1 MVAVALA
8 CPRLTR
14 AQLST
19 TSDWTMCW
27 KSPSACSAVTKTWR
41 AFTWRKVSHSLSLQ
55 YANVLY
61 LLEDL
66 PQHRRLI
73 RRYIEVAGYPD
84 GHVELRADGTSL
96 PPTVRKTPSLVETN
110 FQTVYQTLPSS
121 TFLTYE
127 IHERCRR
134 RMT

>member
-55 YANVLY
+55 YANVL
-61 LLEDL
+61 
-66 PQHRRLI
+66 
-73 RRYIEVAGYPD
+73 
-84 GHVELRADGTSL
+84 
-96 PPTVRKTPSLVETN
+96 
-110 FQTVYQTLPSS
+110 
-121 TFLTYE
+121 
-127 IHERCRR
+127 
-134 RMT
+134 